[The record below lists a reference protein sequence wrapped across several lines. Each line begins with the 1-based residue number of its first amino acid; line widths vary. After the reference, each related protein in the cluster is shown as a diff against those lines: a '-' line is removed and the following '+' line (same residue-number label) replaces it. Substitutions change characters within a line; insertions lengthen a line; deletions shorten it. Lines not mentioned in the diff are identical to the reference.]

1 MSRVR
6 FARAVALLLCLA
18 ACAAAQDERHA
29 TAPDPKPSQTF
40 QKAAE
45 TPAAAPRAFEFE
57 LSGFSYHVSANGN
70 GRREN
75 GGPVRRFNLRLESGE
90 EISHVYFSKH
100 GSDLLLVCEVAYGDG
115 GSGFVARLEQPSMR
129 ARWKQRVPAYDI
141 KALREGDSLYLAAR
155 GFVGR
160 LDLRKGVYVWKHGD
174 LFETRGGQAFFESFE
189 VPEVAGDTVSF
200 REAAVSQR
208 PAKTIRVNRKTGKIT
223 GTE

>member
-29 TAPDPKPSQTF
+29 PAPDPKPSQTF

-129 ARWKQRVPAYDI
+129 ARWAPPVALYDN
-141 KALREGDSLYLAAR
+141 RAAR
-155 GFVGR
+155 KRDSVYLPARRF
-160 LDLRKGVYVWKHGD
+160 LR
-174 LFETRGGQAFFESFE
+174 RRA
-189 VPEVAGDTVSF
+189 
-200 REAAVSQR
+200 
-208 PAKTIRVNRKTGKIT
+208 RK
-223 GTE
+223 